1 MVPWPGQ
8 LKLPVAVRIA
18 AAMEGSLY
26 CVLHSDPQRA
36 AELGRMGGR
45 QNRHYIETD
54 DVVISPP
61 SNPQEIKSLL
71 SQAMADV
78 RSRKLDPRI
87 ASTLT
92 YMAGALLKA
101 FETTE
106 VHERLARLEADMQ
119 NKADKQ

>member
-1 MVPWPGQ
+1 MSEKCRATTKRGTNC
-8 LKLPVAVRIA
+8 RA
-18 AAMEGSLY
+18 AAMAGSLY
-26 CVLHSDPQRA
+26 CVLHGDPKRA

-45 QNRHYIETD
+45 QNRHYVETE
-54 DVVISPP
+54 DVIISPP
-61 SNPQEIKSLL
+61 SNPQEITSIL

-78 RSRKLDPRI
+78 RARKLDPRI